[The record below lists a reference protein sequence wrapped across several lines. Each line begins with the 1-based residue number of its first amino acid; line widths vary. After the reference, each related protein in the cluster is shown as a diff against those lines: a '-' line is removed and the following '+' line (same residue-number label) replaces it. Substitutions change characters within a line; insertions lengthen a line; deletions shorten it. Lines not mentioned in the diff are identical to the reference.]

1 MSACSELA
9 GRFDFGPGLLEWLPG
24 ETLFS
29 LISRQHRLSGR
40 RLAAE
45 TCRIF
50 FGSARGGSQHD
61 FPTCLDELAHRTGG
75 LLGSAEEFATRG
87 TLLRFYAPFK
97 SQAIVESCVA
107 AMRGPSLGSLKFKL
121 GLLTSRFRA
130 HHPLKYCRSCVEV
143 DAATEGSAY
152 WHVEHQYP
160 GVWVCSQHHRPLEEA
175 AVKANGVGR
184 HLWFLPADVAIQRES
199 VRANHPVQWSAAPT
213 VSGLA
218 KMICETVERSDA
230 GLLGNELQLHAC
242 YRLACSE
249 RIGSAVDRR
258 NVVDLAESFAGY
270 VRSLPELAEFAALP
284 RSAAAAA
291 TQIDRFVV
299 RPPRSGTHPLRHLVL
314 MHWLF
319 GSYEEFA
326 ERFAEAVP
334 AEADRATND
343 SRAAVPTS
351 KEADG
356 VTEALVALMDDS
368 GLSVSAA
375 ARKIGVDVTTA
386 AARLARLGRQI
397 NRRPKTLDNT
407 VRARLVADLRRGLN
421 KEDAAHRH
429 KVSLSTVTSTLRTTP
444 GLQTTWH
451 DVRNKRD
458 RKQARSKW
466 SRLVARH
473 RHEGVKAI
481 RAMAPAVYAWLYRND
496 QGWLTECNQQVERSA
511 RSTAPRVEWDERD
524 SVLATK
530 VKVAAAELHAEQGEH
545 GLARWQIC
553 QRVPELKPHLRHL
566 ERLPLTA
573 NAIDSAVRRRRPDSS
588 PRLF

>member
-1 MSACSELA
+1 MSAGSEQE
-9 GRFDFGPGLLEWLPG
+9 GCFDFGPGLLEWLPG

-50 FGSARGGSQHD
+50 FGSVRGGSQHD
-61 FPTCLDELAHRTGG
+61 FPTCLDVLVRRTGG
-75 LLGSAEEFATRG
+75 LLGSAAEIATDR
-87 TLLRFYAPFK
+87 TLLRFFAPFK
-97 SQAIVESCVA
+97 PQAALESCVL
-107 AMRGPSLGSLKFKL
+107 AMSGPSLGSHKFKL

-130 HHPLKYCRSCVEV
+130 HHPLKFCRSCVEL
-143 DAATEGSAY
+143 DAEAEGAAY
-152 WHVEHQYP
+152 WHLEHQYP
-160 GVWVCSQHHRPLEEA
+160 GVWVCSRHQLPLEEA

-184 HLWFLPADVAIQRES
+184 HLWFLPADMAIQRQQVS
-199 VRANHPVQWSAAPT
+199 VGLQSQWPVTST

-218 KMICETVERSDA
+218 KMICDTVERSAA
-230 GLLGNELQLHAC
+230 GSLSNGARLRAC

-249 RIGSAVDRR
+249 RIGSAIDHRSVYG
-258 NVVDLAESFAGY
+258 LADSFASY

-291 TQIDRFVV
+291 TQIERFVV
-299 RPPRSGTHPLRHLVL
+299 RPPRSGTHPLRHLAL

-319 GSYEEFA
+319 GTYEAFA
-326 ERFAEAVP
+326 ARFAEAAS
-334 AEADRATND
+334 AEAKQVTNE
-343 SRAAVPTS
+343 SRTAVPTCQ
-351 KEADG
+351 EVDV
-356 VTEALVALMDDS
+356 VTEALLTLVDGS

-375 ARKIGVDVTTA
+375 ARQLGVDVTTA
-386 AARLARLGRQI
+386 AVRLAKLGRQI
-397 NRRPKTLDNT
+397 ERRPKTLGNT
-407 VRARLVADLRRGLN
+407 VRAQLVADLRRGLN

-429 KVSLSTVTSTLRTTP
+429 EVSVSTVTRTLRTTP

-451 DVRNKRD
+451 EVRNERD
-458 RKQARSKW
+458 RKRARSRW

-496 QGWLTECNQQVERSA
+496 QHWLTECNLQLDRGVR
-511 RSTAPRVEWDERD
+511 TAVPRVGWDERD
-524 SVLATK
+524 SALAIR
-530 VKVAAAELHAEQGEH
+530 VKAAAAELHAELG
-545 GLARWQIC
+545 GRPLARWQIC
-553 QRVPELKPHLRHL
+553 QRVPELKPHLGHL

-573 NAIDSAVRRRRPDSS
+573 KAIHGAVRRRRSDTG
-588 PRLF
+588 RQLF

>member
-75 LLGSAEEFATRG
+75 LLGSAEEIATRG

-152 WHVEHQYP
+152 WHVEHQYL

-199 VRANHPVQWSAAPT
+199 VRANLPVQWSAAPT

-230 GLLGNELQLHAC
+230 GLLG
-242 YRLACSE
+242 
-249 RIGSAVDRR
+249 
-258 NVVDLAESFAGY
+258 
-270 VRSLPELAEFAALP
+270 
-284 RSAAAAA
+284 
-291 TQIDRFVV
+291 
-299 RPPRSGTHPLRHLVL
+299 
-314 MHWLF
+314 
-319 GSYEEFA
+319 
-326 ERFAEAVP
+326 
-334 AEADRATND
+334 
-343 SRAAVPTS
+343 
-351 KEADG
+351 
-356 VTEALVALMDDS
+356 
-368 GLSVSAA
+368 
-375 ARKIGVDVTTA
+375 
-386 AARLARLGRQI
+386 
-397 NRRPKTLDNT
+397 
-407 VRARLVADLRRGLN
+407 
-421 KEDAAHRH
+421 
-429 KVSLSTVTSTLRTTP
+429 
-444 GLQTTWH
+444 
-451 DVRNKRD
+451 
-458 RKQARSKW
+458 KQARSKW

-496 QGWLTECNQQVERSA
+496 QGWLSGCNQQVERGA
-511 RSTAPRVEWDERD
+511 RTTAPRVEWDERD

-530 VKVAAAELHAEQGEH
+530 VKAAG
-545 GLARWQIC
+545 
-553 QRVPELKPHLRHL
+553 PY
-566 ERLPLTA
+566 
-573 NAIDSAVRRRRPDSS
+573 
-588 PRLF
+588 